1 MLIFGL
7 RLPSTKGNATAMD
20 NAEEKENIVA
30 GIIWMVITGLMFVAV
45 TGIVRHVGSSIPAA
59 EAAFIRYLFGAAL
72 MVPFLHKMFKKK
84 RSKFVYSIFAI
95 RGFSHALG
103 VILWFYAMAR
113 ITLAEVTAIGYV
125 SPIFVTLGAALFL
138 GEKLAL
144 RRVLAVII
152 AFLGALIILRPG
164 FREIEIGHLAQ
175 LCTAPLFA
183 ISYLLT
189 KFMTKTEDPIV
200 IVGMLTIFVTIGLAP
215 FAILQW
221 VTPSAEEVAWLAL
234 VAVFATGGHYT
245 MTRALKVA
253 PIMVTQPIHFLQLV
267 WATSLGLLVFA
278 EPLDVFVLIGG
289 GVIILAVTFISYRE
303 AKLNSKSK
311 TPTPITTKN

>member
-1 MLIFGL
+1 MEII
-7 RLPSTKGNATAMD
+7 KEKD
-20 NAEEKENIVA
+20 NVFA
-30 GIIWMVITGLMFVAV
+30 GISWMVVTGLMFVAV
-45 TGIVRHVGSSIPAA
+45 TGIVRHVGSEIPAA
-59 EAAFIRYLFGAAL
+59 QAAFIRYLFGL
-72 MVPFLHKMFKKK
+72 IIVLPFLSRMFLKK
-84 RSKFVYSIFAI
+84 RSIYTYSIFAF

-144 RRVLAVII
+144 RRIMAVLI

-164 FREIEIGHLAQ
+164 FREIEIGHFAQ

-189 KFMTKTEDPIV
+189 KFMTKDEDPIV
-200 IVGMLTIFVTIGLAP
+200 IVGMLTIFVTLGLAP
-215 FAILQW
+215 FAIMQW
-221 VTPSAEEVAWLAL
+221 VSPSLVEVAWLAL

-245 MTRALKVA
+245 MTRALNAA
-253 PIMVTQPIHFLQLV
+253 PIMVTQPVHFLQLV
-267 WATSLGLLVFA
+267 WATLLGLLIFS
-278 EPLDVFVLIGG
+278 EPLDIYVILGG
-289 GVIILAVTFISYRE
+289 GVIISAVTFISYRE
-303 AKLNSKSK
+303 AKLNLKSK
-311 TPTPITTKN
+311 TPPVIVTKT